1 MEFFVENYVSDVYLQ
16 WQNKSRGLHL
26 FIIPLNM

>member
-1 MEFFVENYVSDVYLQ
+1 MKFVVENYVGGVYLQ

-26 FIIPLNM
+26 FIIPLNI